1 MDKHSADDREM
12 IAALTKQFNEQ
23 RFPRAMDIKKRVFDG
38 EKLNDFDLA
47 FLETVFKD
55 AQYILRFTDKH
66 PEHQALVSKALQLYT
81 DITEKA
87 LENEN
92 KIKNKK

>member
-12 IAALTKQFNEQ
+12 ITALAKQFSEQ
-23 RFPRAMDIKKRVFDG
+23 HFPRAMKIKKRVFSG
-38 EKLNDFDLA
+38 EKLSDFDLA
-47 FLETVFKD
+47 FLEKIFKD
-55 AQYILRFTDKH
+55 AKYILRFADKH
-66 PEHQALVSKALQLYT
+66 PEHQELVAKALQMYT

-92 KIKNKK
+92 KK